1 MVQVLEESIQDVMH
15 TAVNGRLPTAYHENL
30 FKFLGVFHTKR
41 TDLRVNAMMFQ
52 NYEPILWRGLKVNA
66 FPILSYN
73 TITRSAISDLA
84 QSVCIAA

>member
-1 MVQVLEESIQDVMH
+1 MLKGIVSLYTSFSVQ
-15 TAVNGRLPTAYHENL
+15 
-30 FKFLGVFHTKR
+30 FLGVFHTKR

-84 QSVCIAA
+84 QSVCIAAWQCF